1 MLNTTVDLP
10 RIIHD
15 TNTFVDGD
23 RLPAINPNQPPKPII
38 LKIGSKIKFANLET
52 EITRHV

>member
-15 TNTFVDGD
+15 TNVFAV
-23 RLPAINPNQPPKPII
+23 AIPPTSAAAAAAP
-38 LKIGSKIKFANLET
+38 LLFAP
-52 EITRHV
+52 HVLLCGFKV